1 MASASLPSLCYSSG
15 VVSSDMA
22 SSLRVSVL
30 LLAVLVL
37 GLAMT
42 PMASKS
48 SKKWL
53 RLMGKLEKGDIFN
66 EEIQKAVEFAMQ
78 EHNKDST
85 DQNLFRV
92 TRVVRVQEQ
101 VRGHW
106 RTAREARSSCTFCHS
121 LHSAPC
127 PTLPSAYPGGLQ
139 ALSRA
144 GISPGWI
151 PMKSLGSLQAL
162 VGVTLT
168 PAHEAW
174 PRPW

>member
-1 MASASLPSLCYSSG
+1 
-15 VVSSDMA
+15 
-22 SSLRVSVL
+22 
-30 LLAVLVL
+30 
-37 GLAMT
+37 MT

-101 VRGHW
+101 VVTGMNYHLDLEIG
-106 RTAREARSSCTFCHS
+106 RTTCVKNTSNQINCPLSKEPTQLCSFLVYFRARNKYVILKKSKC
-121 LHSAPC
+121 
-127 PTLPSAYPGGLQ
+127 Y
-139 ALSRA
+139 RA
-144 GISPGWI
+144 
-151 PMKSLGSLQAL
+151 
-162 VGVTLT
+162 
-168 PAHEAW
+168 
-174 PRPW
+174 